1 MAGHRPCPIVGTRPA
16 SAGTHEDKTMRPTS
30 TVAAV
35 GLFIAE
41 DRARRDRQ
49 AADARRRLSTR
60 PDVDP
65 DPLAASPAPGRR
77 SIAGRLVG
85 AFHQRLARPLA

>member
-1 MAGHRPCPIVGTRPA
+1 
-16 SAGTHEDKTMRPTS
+16 MRPTS

-49 AADARRRLSTR
+49 AADTRRRLNAQ

-65 DPLAASPAPGRR
+65 DPVPASSGPGRR
-77 SIAGRLVG
+77 SVVGRLAG
-85 AFHQRLARPLA
+85 AFHVRLARPLA

>member
-1 MAGHRPCPIVGTRPA
+1 
-16 SAGTHEDKTMRPTS
+16 MRPTS

-49 AADARRRLSTR
+49 AADTRRRLNAQ
-60 PDVDP
+60 PEVDP
-65 DPLAASPAPGRR
+65 VPASIAPGRR
-77 SIAGRLVG
+77 SIAGRLAG
-85 AFHQRLARPLA
+85 AFHVRLARPLA

>member
-1 MAGHRPCPIVGTRPA
+1 
-16 SAGTHEDKTMRPTS
+16 MRPTS

-49 AADARRRLSTR
+49 AADTRRRLYAQ
-60 PDVDP
+60 PDVNP
-65 DPLAASPAPGRR
+65 DPVPAGPGPGRR
-77 SIAGRLVG
+77 SVAGRLAG
-85 AFHQRLARPLA
+85 AFHVRLARPLA